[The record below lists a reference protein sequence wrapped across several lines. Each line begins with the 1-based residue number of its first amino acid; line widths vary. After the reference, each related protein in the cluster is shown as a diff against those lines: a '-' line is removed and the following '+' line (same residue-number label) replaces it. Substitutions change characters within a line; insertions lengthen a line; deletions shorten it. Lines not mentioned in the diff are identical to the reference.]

1 METFLLIFAAI
12 LITCL
17 LFDKMTGKFGT
28 PSLLAFIIVGMLF
41 GEDGIFKIE
50 FSDFDFAGN
59 AATFALIFIMFYG
72 GYDTNWKTAKPV
84 CGKAVMLS
92 TLGVVMTA
100 GFTGAILHYVMGV
113 DWIFS
118 MLVGSVLGS
127 TDAASVFSILKS
139 RRLNLKHGTAPLLEM
154 ESGSNDPAAY
164 MVTIIFLSVIQGD
177 ANLNVPLLLAKQ
189 IVFGVVF
196 GVGIALCGIWLMRRI
211 SFNSSDLSMVFVLAL
226 ALLSYSLPAA
236 LDGNGFLSAYLAGI
250 ILGQSNHHKQKEL
263 SYFFNGMVSLMQ
275 ISLFFLLGLLATP
288 SQLPHL
294 IPEALVTF
302 LVLTLIARPLTLIL
316 LLKPF
321 HHPWNQIGLLSWAG
335 LRGASS
341 IVFAIMAM
349 LSLTGQSENDIFH
362 LVFMVVI
369 LSVIFQGML
378 LPWASR
384 KFNMIDDNQDVRLT
398 FNDYTHKARVQFL
411 QFEVKPNHSWAGR
424 KIRDIIFPPD
434 TLLVLIQRPEENPTG
449 VGERH
454 QDIVPNGETVIE
466 SGDKLILTGRAM
478 SGIDGITLDEQPVRA
493 ADNNKLLPQ
502 YAAEH
507 NGKFIILISRGDE
520 VLIPSGSTRLK
531 TGDRLV
537 TFNR

>member
-17 LFDKMTGKFGT
+17 LFDKMTGKLGT

-41 GEDGIFKIE
+41 GEDGLFKIE
-50 FSDFDFAGN
+50 FSDFDFAGD
-59 AATFALIFIMFYG
+59 AATLALIFIMFYG
-72 GYDTNWKTAKPV
+72 GYDTNWKMARPV
-84 CGKAVMLS
+84 AGKAIMLS
-92 TLGVVMTA
+92 TLGVAMTA
-100 GFTGAILHYVMGV
+100 GFTGAILHYGMGV

-164 MVTIIFLSVIQGD
+164 MVTIIFLSVLKGD
-177 ANLNVPLLLAKQ
+177 ADLNVPLLLAKQ
-189 IVFGVVF
+189 IVFGVVC
-196 GVGIALCGIWLMRRI
+196 GVGIAIGGLWLMRRV
-211 SFNSSDLSMVFVLAL
+211 SFSSSDLSMVFVLAL
-226 ALLSYSLPAA
+226 ALLSYALPASI
-236 LDGNGFLSAYLAGI
+236 DGNGFLSAYLAGI
-250 ILGQSNHHKQKEL
+250 IMGQYNHHKQKEL
-263 SYFFNGMVSLMQ
+263 SYFFNGTVSVMQ

-302 LVLTLIARPLTLIL
+302 LILTIFARPLTLIL

-321 HHPWNQIGLLSWAG
+321 RHPWNQIGLLSWAG

-341 IVFAIMAM
+341 IVFAIMAK
-349 LSLTGQSENDIFH
+349 LSLSGQFENDIFH

-369 LSVIFQGML
+369 MSVIFQGML
-378 LPWASR
+378 LPWASK
-384 KFNMIDDNQDVRLT
+384 KFNMIDDRQDVRLT

-411 QFEVKPNHSWAGR
+411 QFEVKPTHSWGGK

-434 TLLVLIQRPEENPTG
+434 TLLVLIQRPAGLNPDKT
-449 VGERH
+449 ERY
-454 QDIVPNGETVIE
+454 QDIIPKGETVIE

-478 SGIDGITLDEQPVRA
+478 SDIDGIALDEQPVRA

-507 NGKFIILISRGDE
+507 NGKFIILINRGDE
-520 VLIPSGSTRLK
+520 VLIPSGSTRLRK
-531 TGDRLV
+531 GDRLV